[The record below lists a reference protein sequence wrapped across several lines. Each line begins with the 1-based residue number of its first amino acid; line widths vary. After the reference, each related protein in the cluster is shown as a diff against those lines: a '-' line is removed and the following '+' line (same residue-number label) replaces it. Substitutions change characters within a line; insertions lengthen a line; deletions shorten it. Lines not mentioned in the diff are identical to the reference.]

1 MEGRV
6 TQGQYDRVHRE
17 AERLLKA
24 IRKGDFVLPWLAA
37 QHLADLEARWAAH
50 VS

>member
-24 IRKGDFVLPWLAA
+24 IRKGDFVLPWE
-37 QHLADLEARWAAH
+37 DVPSVVEFE
-50 VS
+50 